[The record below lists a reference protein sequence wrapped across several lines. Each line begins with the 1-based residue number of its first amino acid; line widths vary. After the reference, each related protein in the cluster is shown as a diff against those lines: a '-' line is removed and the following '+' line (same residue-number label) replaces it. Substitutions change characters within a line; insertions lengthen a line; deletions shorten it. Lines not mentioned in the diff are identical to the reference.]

1 MFIRNIFLAFN
12 HISNIKSFWIN
23 QIVII
28 EICTTQILVIAFIPC
43 SKFATT
49 LVILNILTIN
59 GTQFNRNS
67 YTGWNNG
74 IVAIPKSAFAPA
86 MKNKH

>member
-12 HISNIKSFWIN
+12 HILYIKSTWIN
-23 QIVII
+23 QIVNI
-28 EICTTQILVIAFIPC
+28 EICTTQIVVIAFIPC

-49 LVILNILTIN
+49 LVILNILTIY

-67 YTGWNNG
+67 CTGG
-74 IVAIPKSAFAPA
+74 I
-86 MKNKH
+86 ME